1 MTGEAVMGLG
11 ESFPYASGVTPEIP
25 VLLFLAVN
33 GAVFLLYAAD
43 KRRAATARWRIP
55 EATLLCSALFGPF
68 GALSAMQIL
77 RHKTQKLRFF
87 IVPLFCF
94 LQILAILWFFTGFP

>member
-1 MTGEAVMGLG
+1 MTDEAVMGWG
-11 ESFPYASGVTPEIP
+11 ESFTYPSGFTPEIP
-25 VLLFLAVN
+25 VLLFLVVN

-55 EATLLCSALFGPF
+55 EAALLCSALFGPF

-87 IVPLFCF
+87 VVPLFCL

>member
-1 MTGEAVMGLG
+1 MDGG
-11 ESFPYASGVTPEIP
+11 ESFMYASGFTSIFP
-25 VLLFLAVN
+25 VLLFFAVN

-43 KRRAATARWRIP
+43 KRRAVTARWRIP

-68 GALSAMQIL
+68 GAFSAMQIL

-87 IVPLFCF
+87 VVPLFCL
-94 LQILAILWFFTGFP
+94 LQILAILWFFTGSR

>member
-1 MTGEAVMGLG
+1 MPA
-11 ESFPYASGVTPEIP
+11 GVNIEIL
-25 VLLFLAVN
+25 VLLFLLVN

-68 GALSAMQIL
+68 GAFSAMQIL
-77 RHKTQKLRFF
+77 RHKTRKLRFF
-87 IVPLFCF
+87 LVPLFCI
-94 LQILAILWFFTGFP
+94 LQILAILWFFTGSR

>member
-1 MTGEAVMGLG
+1 MLV
-11 ESFPYASGVTPEIP
+11 GVNTEIF
-25 VLLFLAVN
+25 VLLVLFVN

-68 GALSAMQIL
+68 GAFSAMQIL
-77 RHKTQKLRFF
+77 RHKTQKLRFS
-87 IVPLFCF
+87 
-94 LQILAILWFFTGFP
+94 

>member
-1 MTGEAVMGLG
+1 MPAG
-11 ESFPYASGVTPEIP
+11 ASIEIL
-25 VLLFLAVN
+25 VLLFLLVN

-68 GALSAMQIL
+68 GAFSAMQIL
-77 RHKTQKLRFF
+77 RHKTRKFRFF
-87 IVPLFCF
+87 LVPLFCI
-94 LQILAILWFFTGFP
+94 LQVLAVLWLITRPP